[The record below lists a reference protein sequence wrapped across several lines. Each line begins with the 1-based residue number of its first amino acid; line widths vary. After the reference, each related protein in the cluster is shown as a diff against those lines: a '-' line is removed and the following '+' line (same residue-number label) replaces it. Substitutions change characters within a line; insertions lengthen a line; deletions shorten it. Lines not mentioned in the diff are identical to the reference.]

1 MTRTKIC
8 QLLQEMAEPRVRDFA
23 ASLIPGAGGSILG
36 VRIPRLRAL
45 AKKLAREDWL
55 PLFDSLLEA
64 EWMEELLLCG
74 MLPGYAPCV
83 PLEVRLEAI
92 RRYTP
97 RITNWSLCDTCCA
110 TYHFARRNQ
119 LQVWQFLQPY
129 LQSQE
134 EFPARFGVVMLLGHF
149 VRDAEWA
156 PAVAA
161 VLPTVPAKG
170 FYAEMALG
178 WCLCE
183 LHIHHPEA
191 AAPLLEESTS
201 PLRPTVLA
209 MAQRKIRESRRC
221 H

>member
-1 MTRTKIC
+1 MTRTEIRR
-8 QLLQEMAEPRVRDFA
+8 LLQEMAEPRVRDFA

-45 AKKLAREDWL
+45 AKELAREDWL
-55 PLFDSLLEA
+55 PLFESLLEA
-64 EWMEELLLCG
+64 EWMEEQLLCG
-74 MLPGYAPCV
+74 MLPGYAPRV
-83 PLEVRLEAI
+83 PAATRLAAI
-92 RRYTP
+92 RRYIP
-97 RITNWSLCDTCCA
+97 CITNWCLCDTCCA
-110 TYHFARRNQ
+110 TYRFARRERP
-119 LQVWQFLQPY
+119 LVWQFLQPY
-129 LQSQE
+129 LHSQE

-149 VRDAEWA
+149 ARDAEWA

-161 VLPTVPAKG
+161 ALPAVPANA

-221 H
+221 R